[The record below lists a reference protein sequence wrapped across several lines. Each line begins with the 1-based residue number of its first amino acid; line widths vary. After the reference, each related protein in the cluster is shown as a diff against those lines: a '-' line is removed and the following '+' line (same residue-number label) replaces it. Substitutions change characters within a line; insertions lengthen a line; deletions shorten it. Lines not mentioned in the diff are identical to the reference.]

1 MFTEA
6 LFTIAKTWKKSKC
19 PLMEEQI
26 KKMLYIHT
34 LEFYSATKKNKI
46 MSLEAIWMDLELVIL
61 NDTNHT
67 EKDKYHMILLKR
79 EI

>member
-1 MFTEA
+1 MSIDGGTDKEDVIH
-6 LFTIAKTWKKSKC
+6 T
-19 PLMEEQI
+19 
-26 KKMLYIHT
+26 HT